1 AAGGYVGLL
10 SLTNMGGRFI
20 WSTVSDYIGR
30 KNIYLVYLGVGAG
43 LYFLLASLGSQSLA
57 LFVVSTLIILSFYG
71 GGFATVPA
79 YLKDLFG
86 VYQVGAIHG
95 RLLTAWSAAGVAGPL
110 LVNSIVESSRT
121 GGGEGFEL
129 YRLSLFIMAGILGVG
144 LISNILIRPAS
155 EKHFADPAMVAQR
168 REAERPAAAAAAG
181 AREQAPARAAAAGPR
196 RSGSRCAWWPASCT
210 ASPRRRSARPPS
222 SSAERRTP
230 HTELGGGDSLISL
243 RRPFALMV
251 APAASRAPVHLA
263 PVTGRSHRGCR
274 HVGLLVAGER
284 P

>member
-79 YLKDLFG
+79 YLKDLCG
-86 VYQVGAIHG
+86 VDPVGAIHG
-95 RLLTAWSAAGVAGPL
+95 RLLTAWSAGGVARPL
-110 LVNSIVESSRT
+110 LVNSIVESSRS

-129 YRLSLFIMAGILGVG
+129 YRLSLFIMAGMLVSG
-144 LISNILIRPAS
+144 LVRNILIRPGS
-155 EKHFADPAMVAQR
+155 EKHFAGRERVAAR
-168 REAERPAAAAAAG
+168 REED
-181 AREQAPARAAAAGPR
+181 RAAASEA
-196 RSGSRCAWWPASCT
+196 
-210 ASPRRRSARPPS
+210 
-222 SSAERRTP
+222 AE
-230 HTELGGGDSLISL
+230 
-243 RRPFALMV
+243 
-251 APAASRAPVHLA
+251 
-263 PVTGRSHRGCR
+263 SHRQTVAGGAGAVHR
-274 HVGLLVAGER
+274 TVALVLAVIVGAGLLYGLAATAIR
-284 P
+284 